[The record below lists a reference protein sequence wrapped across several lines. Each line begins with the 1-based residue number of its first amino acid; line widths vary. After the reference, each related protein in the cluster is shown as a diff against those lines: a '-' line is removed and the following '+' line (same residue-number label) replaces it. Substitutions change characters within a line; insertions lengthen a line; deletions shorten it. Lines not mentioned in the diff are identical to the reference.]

1 MQFECM
7 TKSWISDSVIR
18 AQDIL
23 VHWKLAF
30 VGKIARISNFFTSI
44 RRKKNNAKSNNQKIK
59 LQIQPL
65 CWHCHKCIFVVLK
78 PKKRQASIW
87 HWISQTKQQLHFL
100 IKMQFFN
107 RVVQVWIASVFFR
120 SNSDCHEKTQTV
132 RSLKT
137 NVKFQTNKQ
146 TNRN

>member
-7 TKSWISDSVIR
+7 TKSWISDSVMQ
-18 AQDIL
+18 AQDIWCIENWHL
-23 VHWKLAF
+23 WGKLHEFRIFLHQFEEKKTMQNRIIKRSNYRFNHCAGIAINAF
-30 VGKIARISNFFTSI
+30 FF
-44 RRKKNNAKSNNQKIK
+44 
-59 LQIQPL
+59 
-65 CWHCHKCIFVVLK
+65 VLK
-78 PKKRQASIW
+78 PKKKQASIW

-132 RSLKT
+132 QSLKT